1 MGMGVTPLW
10 PMETNSGV
18 RGRIRAAGKAS
29 EAEHVSGAENGAER
43 AKTRVERSG
52 AVSGAQK
59 NRAERSVS
67 GGTAERERSGERTKS
82 AARATA
88 SADIL
93 LFSLSSRDTN

>member
-1 MGMGVTPLW
+1 VKISCKSVQPFSRNLSDK
-10 PMETNSGV
+10 ETNKDTY
-18 RGRIRAAGKAS
+18 IP
-29 EAEHVSGAENGAER
+29 EHVSGAENGAER

-52 AVSGAQK
+52 AVSGCQK

-82 AARATA
+82 AAPATA
-88 SADIL
+88 PPDIL